1 MKLKAISTVMAAS
14 ALAFAPLAAN
24 AASADRASA
33 PVSEESELG
42 GGLGPIII
50 LGLVAVAVVAAVAI
64 DSDDFRPVSA

>member
-64 DSDDFRPVSA
+64 DNEAFRPVSA

>member
-33 PVSEESELG
+33 PVAEESELG
-42 GGLGPIII
+42 GGIGPIVI
-50 LGLVAVAVVAAVAI
+50 LGLVTLAVVAAVAI